1 MGSFL
6 GTQLSGLSERE
17 MNNPLTLCE
26 LTARAPNW
34 LKQRK
39 SPLDH
44 PFRSICGENR
54 KLSS

>member
-26 LTARAPNW
+26 LAARAPNIRAGHNV
-34 LKQRK
+34 KYA
-39 SPLDH
+39 
-44 PFRSICGENR
+44 
-54 KLSS
+54 